1 MKKIISLALCLVL
14 SGFVL
19 AGCSSN
25 SEPFEEKTYTPD
37 TAVSGIE
44 LNVEDR
50 EIEVSQ
56 SPDEEVHIAY
66 SENSKEYYEISVS
79 DDQVLTMTS
88 ASNKEWTDYIGSKP
102 AAEDRKISL
111 QVPDALLETLT
122 LSTTNENVTLPDLSV
137 TGSILISSN
146 GGDIT
151 FGTLDVGSALTL
163 SAKNGDI
170 SGAVAGSYDDF
181 AIQSEI
187 KKGESNLPDNKDSG
201 EKALTVSNNN
211 GNIDIEF
218 VSE

>member
-1 MKKIISLALCLVL
+1 MKKIISLALCLVW
-14 SGFVL
+14 SCFVL
-19 AGCSSN
+19 AGCSSS
-25 SEPFEEKTYTPD
+25 SEPFTEKTYTPD

-50 EIEVSQ
+50 EIQVSL

-79 DDQVLTMTS
+79 DGQVLTMTS

-137 TGSILISSN
+137 TGSIRISSTEGN
-146 GGDIT
+146 IT

-211 GNIDIEF
+211 GNIDIAF

>member
-1 MKKIISLALCLVL
+1 MKKIISLALCLVW

-25 SEPFEEKTYTPD
+25 SEPFTEKSYTPD
-37 TAVSGIE
+37 TAISGIE

-50 EIEVSQ
+50 EIQVSL

-79 DDQVLTMTS
+79 DGQVLTMTS

-137 TGSILISSN
+137 TGSIRISSN
-146 GGDIT
+146 GGNIT

-187 KKGESNLPDNKDSG
+187 KKGGSNLPDNKDSG

-211 GNIDIEF
+211 GNIDIAF